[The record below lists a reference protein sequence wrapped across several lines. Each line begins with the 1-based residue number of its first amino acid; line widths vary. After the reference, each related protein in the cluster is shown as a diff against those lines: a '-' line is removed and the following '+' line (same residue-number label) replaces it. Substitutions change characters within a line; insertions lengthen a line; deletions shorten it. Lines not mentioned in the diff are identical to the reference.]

1 MLQVLISCLPSKGS
15 LTAKIFTCAAQE
27 SLCSKCTG
35 IAMRHYL
42 NLDFACRVS
51 YWLDTPVVHPD
62 SLQQL
67 LKEGPSTD
75 GHLRPPL
82 AANRKGQADMH
93 VPPALE
99 IGIAESGQ
107 LAVMSAPALYAAP
120 DQALFPQS
128 MHSLAMDF
136 ASLDTEAVLLQAA
149 VANACVQLGKETFS

>member
-1 MLQVLISCLPSKGS
+1 
-15 LTAKIFTCAAQE
+15 
-27 SLCSKCTG
+27 
-35 IAMRHYL
+35 MRQF
-42 NLDFACRVS
+42 LDGDVAYRVS
-51 YWLDTPVVHPD
+51 YWLDIPVVNPD

-75 GHLRPPL
+75 DHLRPPL
-82 AANRKGQADMH
+82 GASRKDQADMH

-128 MHSLAMDF
+128 MHSLALDF